1 MNLRAMAFSDPSH
14 QISSEQTASRTPDR
28 FRPAT
33 DFPRDVSQLQ
43 RSELE
48 RTYLEMRECLVFTNR
63 SRGQLLR
70 RNEEHKQTSLQLR
83 ADVAKLQVSIQKL
96 AQEKQQL
103 AASSQELLRGMEQE
117 LMAMGSRLETL
128 SSAFDAVADVE
139 TADRMQWSFLTLPQ
153 RFLNFLNAVRGI
165 VNWWRE
171 EQGIEPTPPQP
182 VLPSA
187 EPKLTP
193 EEEAQKRKD
202 DSQMYTDQASVGR
215 SLLDR

>member
-1 MNLRAMAFSDPSH
+1 MASFDPSN
-14 QISSEQTASRTPDR
+14 QISPERAASLAPDR

-33 DFPRDVSQLQ
+33 DFPKDVSRLQ
-43 RSELE
+43 RAELE
-48 RTYLEMRECLVFTNR
+48 RIYLEMRECLVFTNR

-83 ADVAKLQVSIQKL
+83 ADVAKLQGSIQKL

-103 AASSQELLRGMEQE
+103 AASSQALLQGMEQE
-117 LMAMGSRLETL
+117 LMAMGKRLDTL

-153 RFLNFLNAVRGI
+153 RFLNFLNAVRSI

-171 EQGIEPTPPQP
+171 EQSIEATPSSPA
-182 VLPSA
+182 LPSKTH
-187 EPKLTP
+187 KLTP
-193 EEEAQKRKD
+193 EEEAQHRRD
-202 DSQMYTDQASVGR
+202 HPEQYTDVASVQK

>member
-1 MNLRAMAFSDPSH
+1 MTSFDPSN
-14 QISSEQTASRTPDR
+14 QISPERAANQTPDR

-33 DFPRDVSQLQ
+33 DFPKDVSRLQ
-43 RSELE
+43 RDELE

-83 ADVAKLQVSIQKL
+83 ADVVKLQVSIQKL

-103 AASSQELLRGMEQE
+103 AASSQALLQGMEQE
-117 LMAMGSRLETL
+117 LMAMGDRLETL

-139 TADRMQWSFLTLPQ
+139 TAERMQWSFLTLPQ
-153 RFLNFLNAVRGI
+153 RFLNFLNAVRSI

-171 EQGIEPTPPQP
+171 EQGIEATPSQP
-182 VLPSA
+182 ALPPA
-187 EPKLTP
+187 KRKLTP
-193 EEEAQKRKD
+193 EEEAIDRRENPHL
-202 DSQMYTDQASVGR
+202 YTDTASVQR
-215 SLLDR
+215 ANLDR